1 MAHVFAHSIFGSVF
15 CSIDLQMT
23 RVQTLGD
30 SKERQTR
37 KMKKWSRMDL
47 KNVWENWCVTN
58 VDLEI
63 EIEVGWKVGWGKCS
77 MGGKILRVRSKKC
90 EVDEV
95 WETSKGMHERIK
107 TNDEHLV
114 LIYVL
119 RDCCARVFD
128 L

>member
-1 MAHVFAHSIFGSVF
+1 
-15 CSIDLQMT
+15 
-23 RVQTLGD
+23 
-30 SKERQTR
+30 
-37 KMKKWSRMDL
+37 MDL

-77 MGGKILRVRSKKC
+77 MGGKILRVRSKKY
-90 EVDEV
+90 EVNEV
-95 WETSKGMHERIK
+95 WETTKGMYERIK
-107 TNDEHLV
+107 NNDEHLV